1 MRCPSDPHPHSPA
14 PHFAVGALAPR
25 AVSSPSR
32 LAGALSPCATC
43 SIGPACPFFGPAS
56 PAAH

>member
-25 AVSSPSR
+25 AARAP
-32 LAGALSPCATC
+32 LPPAGAPTPCATC
-43 SIGPACPFFGPAS
+43 PTGPACLFFGPAS